1 MRRGILGPLCLGV
14 LLAGAAGCTSSSGA
28 IAPRVPASLA
38 VPSDQVLLRVLRAA
52 GVQIYECQAE
62 QDEPLLYAWH
72 FAAPEAELSDQSGH
86 KVGRHYA
93 GPTWEASDGSLV
105 TGTVA
110 AQYGGP
116 DPNAIA
122 WLLLRV
128 KSASS
133 SGYFAGIQS
142 IQRLYTV
149 GGKAPADGCSQAT
162 SGTRVRVPYTADYFF
177 YAAPS

>member
-1 MRRGILGPLCLGV
+1 MV
-14 LLAGAAGCTSSSGA
+14 LFAVAAGCTSSNGA
-28 IAPRVPASLA
+28 MAPQVPASLA
-38 VPSDQVLLRVLRAA
+38 VPSDQVLLRVVRAA
-52 GVQIYECQAE
+52 GVQIYECGAD
-62 QDEPLLYAWH
+62 QDAPLLYAWR
-72 FAAPEAELSDQSGH
+72 FAAPEAELFDQSGH

-93 GPTWEASDGSLV
+93 GPTWEASDGSRV

-128 KSASS
+128 KSSSS
-133 SGYFAGIQS
+133 SGYFAAIQS
-142 IQRLYTV
+142 VQRLYTV
-149 GGKAPADGCSQAT
+149 GGKAPADGCTQAT
-162 SGTRVRVPYTADYFF
+162 SGARVRVPYTADYFF